1 MHLNNTNNKNEI
13 FKRSLLALNINNNTK
28 ENLKKLSYI
37 LGKSKDEIV
46 ENLINNAFTEKND
59 LFKNIYVPYSA
70 LINTTTIE
78 KVFGK
83 KLKMSIIKNVTPA
96 FSVAQKKKYLKKDI
110 ITYLAENFGYDEK
123 KLYQILNVPE
133 NSNNN
138 DVLMKSELSEYMQ
151 ISPYKV
157 DILQKKGLIKETQGY
172 YLRKEIDA
180 VINKIINNEICL

>member
-1 MHLNNTNNKNEI
+1 LV
-13 FKRSLLALNINNNTK
+13 NINNNTK
-28 ENLKKLSYI
+28 ENLKKLSFI

-46 ENLINNAFTEKND
+46 ETLINNAYYTEKNET
-59 LFKNIYVPYSA
+59 LKPVYVPYSM

-83 KLKMSIIKNVTPA
+83 KMKMNIIKNVPPA

-110 ITYLAENFGYDEK
+110 ITYLVKNFGYDEK
-123 KLYQILNVPE
+123 KLYEILNIPE
-133 NSNNN
+133 SSNNN
-138 DVLMKSELSEYMQ
+138 DILMKSELSEYMQ

-157 DILQKKGLIKETQGY
+157 DILQKRGLINEMQGY

-180 VINKIINNEICL
+180 LIDKIINNEVNI